1 MEGGREW
8 HDPSG
13 STIAT
18 PMEGIILGGSGA
30 VHDDDLCDG
39 GIDGDDGGR
48 GFPLGELPK
57 DLLLE
62 ILQSDELDL
71 DCVSISGEYQWRD
84 CL

>member
-1 MEGGREW
+1 MEGGRER

-18 PMEGIILGGSGA
+18 PMEGIVLGDGGA
-30 VHDDDLCDG
+30 VHDDDDDDDLCDG
-39 GIDGDDGGR
+39 GGS